1 MKEDLSYMNHMTDEQ
16 IFESEMKLIVHAI
29 EAVRAVA
36 HMHGMHE
43 DGLFDPDWMDQLDLT
58 IHRLRQRDADCHR
71 GLRSVNKLAVPAV
84 SR

>member
-1 MKEDLSYMNHMTDEQ
+1 MNHMTDEQ
-16 IFESEMKLIVHAI
+16 ILESEMKLIVHAI

-58 IHRLRQRDADCHR
+58 IQRLRQRDADCHR
-71 GLRSVNKLAVPAV
+71 GLRSVNKLAVPTF
-84 SR
+84 SL

>member
-16 IFESEMKLIVHAI
+16 ILESEMKLIVHAI

-71 GLRSVNKLAVPAV
+71 GLRSVNKLAVPTF
-84 SR
+84 SL